1 MPLHQQQDRRR
12 DGDDRAHGA
21 DDAVDLLGFRIVLFL
36 GQVVKTRARISTPMT
51 MAMILM
57 II

>member
-21 DDAVDLLGFRIVLFL
+21 DDAVDFLGFRIVLFL
-36 GQVVKTRARISTPMT
+36 GQVVKTRAQDQHTMT